1 MRLIKRFFRLI
12 DKKIIVPITKF
23 FVSIGDKIKM
33 TDKPLERALT
43 KKSSIIIL
51 SLVFAIIVF
60 IVIDNKN
67 TTLLE
72 TNAEVLYDIPLTAT
86 YNDEEY
92 VIEGLPKKVDMTLI
106 GTKANLYLAKQLPTQ
121 KVTVDL
127 TGLGEG
133 THKVSLK
140 YKQPIASVEYK
151 LDPSEVTV
159 VVSPKKSET
168 RSVEYDVLNLNDL
181 DQKLAIKSV
190 KLKKSEDTKNN
201 KKNDTKKSDNKT
213 DEDINEVIIKGNE
226 KDLAKVSIVK
236 ALVNIKDIDSAKVGT
251 NKIKSVPLIAYD
263 EKGKKVN
270 VEIVPSKVKAV
281 VEIESPSKTVPLE
294 IVPDGYV
301 IFGKAIKSIT
311 SNVQKV
317 TIYGNSKVLDNID
330 SIKVKINVNNLKSNK
345 DYTVTIKK
353 PSGIREISES
363 VVTAKVEL
371 DDEVT
376 TELSGVKLGVVNL
389 GSNYTAQATSENAT
403 EVAVI
408 LKGVES
414 IIKNITP
421 SDVEAYVDLE
431 GLGAGDHEV
440 EIKVKGTDP
449 KVKYSSKVTKTIIKI
464 AEK

>member
-1 MRLIKRFFRLI
+1 MKLIKRFFRFI
-12 DKKIIVPITKF
+12 DKKIIIPITKF
-23 FVSIGDKIKM
+23 FVSIGEKLKV
-33 TDKPLERALT
+33 TDKPLEKALS

-51 SLVFAIIVF
+51 SLVLAVIVF
-60 IVIDNKN
+60 VIIDRQN

-72 TNAEVLYDIPLTAT
+72 KNAEVLYDIPLSAT

-92 VIEGLPKKVDMTLI
+92 VVEGLPETVDITLI

-121 KVTVDL
+121 DVNVDL
-127 TGLGEG
+127 SDLKPGV
-133 THKVSLK
+133 HKVSLK
-140 YKQPIASVEYK
+140 YKQSITSVEYK

-159 VVSPKKSET
+159 VVSSKKSET
-168 RSVEYDVLNLNDL
+168 RSVESDIVNLNKL
-181 DQKLAIKSV
+181 DSKLAINNT
-190 KLKKSEDTKNN
+190 KLDT
-201 KKNDTKKSDNKT
+201 D
-213 DEDINEVIIKGNE
+213 EVIIKGTE
-226 KDLAKVSIVK
+226 DSLAKVSTIK
-236 ALVNIKDIDSAKVGT
+236 ALINVSNMVDPKAGTNTLKDI
-251 NKIKSVPLIAYD
+251 PLIAYD
-263 EKGKKVN
+263 ENGAKVD
-270 VEIVPSKVKAV
+270 VEMVPSKVTATI
-281 VEIESPSKTVPLE
+281 EIESPSKTVPLE
-294 IVPDGYV
+294 IEPTGNV
-301 IFGKAIKSIT
+301 IFGKAIKNIT
-311 SNVQKV
+311 SSVQKV
-317 TIYGNSKVLDNID
+317 TIYGSSKVLDNTN
-330 SIKVKINVNNLKSNK
+330 SIKVKIDVNNLKSNK

-353 PSGIREISES
+353 PAGIREISEK

-403 EVAVI
+403 EVTVI

-431 GLGAGDHEV
+431 GLGVGDHEV

>member
-1 MRLIKRFFRLI
+1 MKLIKRFFRFI
-12 DKKIIVPITKF
+12 DKRIIVPITKF
-23 FVSIGDKIKM
+23 FVSIGEKLKLS
-33 TDKPLERALT
+33 DKPLEKALS
-43 KKSSIIIL
+43 KKSSMIIL
-51 SLVFAIIVF
+51 SLVLAVIVF
-60 IVIDNKN
+60 VIIDRQN

-72 TNAEVLYDIPLTAT
+72 KNAEVLYDIPLSAT

-92 VIEGLPKKVDMTLI
+92 VVEGLPETVDITLI

-121 KVTVDL
+121 DVNVDL
-127 TGLGEG
+127 SDLKPGV
-133 THKVSLK
+133 HKVSLK
-140 YKQPIASVEYK
+140 YKQSITSVEYK

-159 VVSPKKSET
+159 VVSSKKSET
-168 RSVEYDVLNLNDL
+168 RSVESDIVNLNKL
-181 DQKLAIKSV
+181 DSKLAINNT
-190 KLKKSEDTKNN
+190 KLDT
-201 KKNDTKKSDNKT
+201 D
-213 DEDINEVIIKGNE
+213 EVIIKGTE
-226 KDLAKVSIVK
+226 DSLAKVSTIK
-236 ALVNIKDIDSAKVGT
+236 ALINVSNMVDPKAGTNTLKDI
-251 NKIKSVPLIAYD
+251 PLIAYD
-263 EKGKKVN
+263 ENGAKVD
-270 VEIVPSKVKAV
+270 VEMVPSKVTAT

-294 IVPDGYV
+294 IEPTGNV
-301 IFGKAIKSIT
+301 IFGKAIKNIT
-311 SNVQKV
+311 SSVQKV
-317 TIYGNSKVLDNID
+317 TIYGNSKVLDNTN
-330 SIKVKINVNNLKSNK
+330 SIKVKIDVNNLKSNK

-353 PSGIREISES
+353 PAGIREISEK

-403 EVAVI
+403 EVTVI

-464 AEK
+464 AAK

>member
-92 VIEGLPKKVDMTLI
+92 VIEGLPKKVDITLI

-121 KVTVDL
+121 DVTVDL
-127 TGLGEG
+127 SDLKPGV
-133 THKVSLK
+133 HKVNLK
-140 YKQPIASVEYK
+140 YKQSITSVEYK

-168 RSVEYDVLNLNDL
+168 RSIESDVVNLNKL
-181 DQKLAIKSV
+181 DSKLAINST
-190 KLKKSEDTKNN
+190 KLD
-201 KKNDTKKSDNKT
+201 SD
-213 DEDINEVIIKGNE
+213 DVIIKGTEENI
-226 KDLAKVSIVK
+226 AKVSKIK
-236 ALVNIKDIDSAKVGT
+236 ALINVSKMAAPTSGTNILKDI
-251 NKIKSVPLIAYD
+251 PLIAYD
-263 EKGKKVN
+263 ENGAKVD
-270 VEIVPSKVKAV
+270 VEMVPSKVNATI
-281 VEIESPSKTVPLE
+281 EIESPSKTVPLE
-294 IVPDGYV
+294 IVPDGNV
-301 IFGKAIKSIT
+301 VFGKAIKSIT

-317 TIYGNSKVLDNID
+317 TIYGSSKVLDNTN
-330 SIKVKINVNNLKSNK
+330 SIKVNIDVNNLKSNK

-353 PSGIREISES
+353 PSGIREISEK

-371 DDEVT
+371 DDEAT
-376 TELSGVKLGVVNL
+376 TELSGVKLRYINL
-389 GSNYTAQATSENAT
+389 GSNYTVQATSESST
-403 EVAVI
+403 EVTVI
-408 LKGVES
+408 LRGVES
-414 IIKNITP
+414 IIKNISAT
-421 SDVEAYVDLE
+421 DVEAYVDLDN
-431 GLGAGDHEV
+431 LGVGEQ
-440 EIKVKGTDP
+440 KVKITVTGNDSRVIYSP
-449 KVKYSSKVTKTIIKI
+449 KVTETVIKI
-464 AEK
+464 AEKQ

>member
-1 MRLIKRFFRLI
+1 MKLIKRFFRFI

-23 FVSIGDKIKM
+23 FVSIGEKLKLS
-33 TDKPLERALT
+33 DKPLEKALS
-43 KKSSIIIL
+43 KKSSMIIL
-51 SLVFAIIVF
+51 SLVLAVIVF
-60 IVIDNKN
+60 FIIDRQN

-72 TNAEVLYDIPLTAT
+72 KNAEVLYDIPISAT

-92 VIEGLPKKVDMTLI
+92 VVEGLPETVDITLI

-121 KVTVDL
+121 DVNVDL
-127 TGLGEG
+127 SDLKPGV
-133 THKVSLK
+133 HKVNLK
-140 YKQPIASVEYK
+140 YKQSITSVEYK

-159 VVSPKKSET
+159 VVSSKKSET
-168 RSVEYDVLNLNDL
+168 RSVESDIVNLNKL
-181 DQKLAIKSV
+181 DSKLAINNT
-190 KLKKSEDTKNN
+190 KLDT
-201 KKNDTKKSDNKT
+201 D
-213 DEDINEVIIKGNE
+213 EVIIKGTE
-226 KDLAKVSIVK
+226 DSLEKVSTIK
-236 ALVNIKDIDSAKVGT
+236 ALINVSNMVDPKAGTNTLKDI
-251 NKIKSVPLIAYD
+251 PLIAYD
-263 EKGKKVN
+263 ENGAKVD
-270 VEIVPSKVKAV
+270 VEMVPSKVTATI
-281 VEIESPSKTVPLE
+281 EIESPSKTVPLE
-294 IVPDGYV
+294 IEPTGNV
-301 IFGKAIKSIT
+301 IFGKAIKNIT
-311 SNVQKV
+311 SSVQKV
-317 TIYGNSKVLDNID
+317 TIYGSSKVLDNTN
-330 SIKVKINVNNLKSNK
+330 SIKVKIDVNNLKSNK

-353 PSGIREISES
+353 PAGIREISEK

-403 EVAVI
+403 EVTVI

>member
-1 MRLIKRFFRLI
+1 MKLIKRFFRFI

-23 FVSIGDKIKM
+23 FVSIGEKLKLS
-33 TDKPLERALT
+33 DKPLEKALS
-43 KKSSIIIL
+43 KKSSMIIL
-51 SLVFAIIVF
+51 SLVLAVIVF
-60 IVIDNKN
+60 VIIDRQN

-72 TNAEVLYDIPLTAT
+72 KNAEVLYDIPLSAT

-92 VIEGLPKKVDMTLI
+92 VVEGLPETVDITLI

-121 KVTVDL
+121 DVNVDL
-127 TGLGEG
+127 SDLKPGV
-133 THKVSLK
+133 HKVSLK
-140 YKQPIASVEYK
+140 YKQSITSVEYK

-159 VVSPKKSET
+159 VVSSKKSET
-168 RSVEYDVLNLNDL
+168 RSVESDIVNLNKL
-181 DQKLAIKSV
+181 DSKLAINNT
-190 KLKKSEDTKNN
+190 KLDT
-201 KKNDTKKSDNKT
+201 D
-213 DEDINEVIIKGNE
+213 EVIIKGTE
-226 KDLAKVSIVK
+226 DSLAKVSTIK
-236 ALVNIKDIDSAKVGT
+236 ALINVSDMVDPKAGTNTLKDI
-251 NKIKSVPLIAYD
+251 PLIAYD
-263 EKGKKVN
+263 ENGAKVD
-270 VEIVPSKVKAV
+270 VEMVPSKVTAT

-294 IVPDGYV
+294 IEPTGNV
-301 IFGKAIKSIT
+301 IFGKAIKNIT
-311 SNVQKV
+311 SSVQKV
-317 TIYGNSKVLDNID
+317 TIYGNSKVLDNTN
-330 SIKVKINVNNLKSNK
+330 SIKVKIDVNNLKSNK

-353 PSGIREISES
+353 PAGIREISEK

-403 EVAVI
+403 EVTVI

-449 KVKYSSKVTKTIIKI
+449 KVKYSSKITKTIIKI

>member
-1 MRLIKRFFRLI
+1 MKLIKRFFRFI

-23 FVSIGDKIKM
+23 FVSIGEKLKLS
-33 TDKPLERALT
+33 DKPLEKALS
-43 KKSSIIIL
+43 KKSSMIIL
-51 SLVFAIIVF
+51 SLVLAVIVF
-60 IVIDNKN
+60 VIIDRQN

-72 TNAEVLYDIPLTAT
+72 KNAEVLYDIPLSAT

-92 VIEGLPKKVDMTLI
+92 VVEGLPETVDITLI

-121 KVTVDL
+121 DVNVDL
-127 TGLGEG
+127 SDLKPGV
-133 THKVSLK
+133 HKVNLK
-140 YKQPIASVEYK
+140 YKQSITSVEYK

-159 VVSPKKSET
+159 VVSSKKSET
-168 RSVEYDVLNLNDL
+168 RSVESDIVNLNKL
-181 DQKLAIKSV
+181 DSKLAINNT
-190 KLKKSEDTKNN
+190 KLDT
-201 KKNDTKKSDNKT
+201 D
-213 DEDINEVIIKGNE
+213 EVIIKGTE
-226 KDLAKVSIVK
+226 DSLAKVSTIK
-236 ALVNIKDIDSAKVGT
+236 ALINVSDMVDPKAGTNTLKDI
-251 NKIKSVPLIAYD
+251 PLIAYD
-263 EKGKKVN
+263 ENGSKVD
-270 VEIVPSKVKAV
+270 VEMVPSKVTAT

-294 IVPDGYV
+294 IEPTGNV
-301 IFGKAIKSIT
+301 IFGKAIKNIT
-311 SNVQKV
+311 SSVQKV
-317 TIYGNSKVLDNID
+317 TIYGNSKVLDNTN
-330 SIKVKINVNNLKSNK
+330 SIKVKIDVNDLKSNK

-353 PSGIREISES
+353 PAGIREISEK

-403 EVAVI
+403 EVTVI

>member
-1 MRLIKRFFRLI
+1 MKLIKRFLRFI

-23 FVSIGDKIKM
+23 FVSIGEKLKLS
-33 TDKPLERALT
+33 DKPLEKALS
-43 KKSSIIIL
+43 KKSSMIIL
-51 SLVFAIIVF
+51 SLVLAVIVF
-60 IVIDNKN
+60 VIIDRQN

-72 TNAEVLYDIPLTAT
+72 KNAEVLYDIPLSAT

-92 VIEGLPKKVDMTLI
+92 VVEGLPETVDITLI

-121 KVTVDL
+121 DVTVDL
-127 TGLGEG
+127 SDLKPGV
-133 THKVSLK
+133 HKVNLK
-140 YKQPIASVEYK
+140 YKQSITSVEYK

-159 VVSPKKSET
+159 VVSSKKSET
-168 RSVEYDVLNLNDL
+168 RSVESDIVNLNKL
-181 DQKLAIKSV
+181 DSKLAINNT
-190 KLKKSEDTKNN
+190 KLDT
-201 KKNDTKKSDNKT
+201 DD
-213 DEDINEVIIKGNE
+213 VIIKGTE
-226 KDLAKVSIVK
+226 ESLAKVSTIK
-236 ALVNIKDIDSAKVGT
+236 ALINVSNMVDPKAGTNTLKDI
-251 NKIKSVPLIAYD
+251 PLIAYD
-263 EKGKKVN
+263 EKGAKVD
-270 VEIVPSKVKAV
+270 VEMVPSKVTATI
-281 VEIESPSKTVPLE
+281 EIESPSKTVPLE
-294 IVPDGYV
+294 IEPTGNV
-301 IFGKAIKSIT
+301 IFGKAIKNIT
-311 SNVQKV
+311 SSVQKV
-317 TIYGNSKVLDNID
+317 TIYGSSKVLDNTN
-330 SIKVKINVNNLKSNK
+330 SIKVKIDVNNLKSNK

-353 PSGIREISES
+353 PAGIREISEK

-403 EVAVI
+403 EVTVI

-449 KVKYSSKVTKTIIKI
+449 KVKYSSKVTKTIIRI

>member
-1 MRLIKRFFRLI
+1 MKLIKRFLRFI

-23 FVSIGDKIKM
+23 FVSIGEKLRLS
-33 TDKPLERALT
+33 DKPLEKALS
-43 KKSSIIIL
+43 KKSSMIIL
-51 SLVFAIIVF
+51 SLVLAVIVF
-60 IVIDNKN
+60 VIIDRQN

-72 TNAEVLYDIPLTAT
+72 KNAEVLYDIPLSAT

-92 VIEGLPKKVDMTLI
+92 VVEGLPETVDITLI

-121 KVTVDL
+121 DVNVDL
-127 TGLGEG
+127 SDLKPGV
-133 THKVSLK
+133 HKVNLK
-140 YKQPIASVEYK
+140 YKQSITSVEYK

-159 VVSPKKSET
+159 VVSSKKSET
-168 RSVEYDVLNLNDL
+168 RSVESDIVNLNKL
-181 DQKLAIKSV
+181 DSKLAINNT
-190 KLKKSEDTKNN
+190 KLDT
-201 KKNDTKKSDNKT
+201 D
-213 DEDINEVIIKGNE
+213 EVIIKGTE
-226 KDLAKVSIVK
+226 DSLSKVSTIK
-236 ALVNIKDIDSAKVGT
+236 ALINVSNMVDPKSGTNTLKDI
-251 NKIKSVPLIAYD
+251 PLIAYD
-263 EKGKKVN
+263 ENGAKVD
-270 VEIVPSKVKAV
+270 VEMVPSKVTATI
-281 VEIESPSKTVPLE
+281 EIESPSKTVPLE
-294 IVPDGYV
+294 IEPTGNV
-301 IFGKAIKSIT
+301 IFGKAIKNIT
-311 SNVQKV
+311 SSVQKV
-317 TIYGNSKVLDNID
+317 TIYGSSKVLDNTN
-330 SIKVKINVNNLKSNK
+330 SIKVKIDVNNLKSNK

-353 PSGIREISES
+353 PAGIREISEK

-403 EVAVI
+403 EVTVI

-414 IIKNITP
+414 IIKNITS

>member
-1 MRLIKRFFRLI
+1 MKLIKRFFRFI

-23 FVSIGDKIKM
+23 FVSIGEKLKLS
-33 TDKPLERALT
+33 DKPLEKALS
-43 KKSSIIIL
+43 KKSSMIIL
-51 SLVFAIIVF
+51 SLVLAVIVF
-60 IVIDNKN
+60 VIIDRQN

-72 TNAEVLYDIPLTAT
+72 KNAEVLYDIPLSAT

-92 VIEGLPKKVDMTLI
+92 VVEGLPETVDITLI

-121 KVTVDL
+121 DVNVDL
-127 TGLGEG
+127 SDLKPGV
-133 THKVSLK
+133 HKVNLK
-140 YKQPIASVEYK
+140 YKQSITSVEYK

-159 VVSPKKSET
+159 VVSSKKSET
-168 RSVEYDVLNLNDL
+168 RSVESDIVNLNKL
-181 DQKLAIKSV
+181 DSKLAINNT
-190 KLKKSEDTKNN
+190 KLDT
-201 KKNDTKKSDNKT
+201 D
-213 DEDINEVIIKGNE
+213 EVIIKGTE
-226 KDLAKVSIVK
+226 DSLAKVSTIK
-236 ALVNIKDIDSAKVGT
+236 ALINVSDMVDPKAGTNTLKDI
-251 NKIKSVPLIAYD
+251 PLIAYD
-263 EKGKKVN
+263 ENGAKVD
-270 VEIVPSKVKAV
+270 VEMVPSKVTAT
-281 VEIESPSKTVPLE
+281 VEIESPSKKVPLE
-294 IVPDGYV
+294 IEPTGNV
-301 IFGKAIKSIT
+301 IFGKAIKNIT
-311 SNVQKV
+311 SSVQKV
-317 TIYGNSKVLDNID
+317 TIYGNSKVLDNTN
-330 SIKVKINVNNLKSNK
+330 SIKVKIDVNNLKSNK

-353 PSGIREISES
+353 PAGIREISEK

-403 EVAVI
+403 EVTVI

>member
-1 MRLIKRFFRLI
+1 MKLIKRFFRFI

-23 FVSIGDKIKM
+23 FVSIGEKLKLS
-33 TDKPLERALT
+33 DKPLEKALS
-43 KKSSIIIL
+43 KKSSMIIL
-51 SLVFAIIVF
+51 SLVLAVIVF
-60 IVIDNKN
+60 VIIDRQN

-72 TNAEVLYDIPLTAT
+72 KNAEVLYDIPLSAT

-92 VIEGLPKKVDMTLI
+92 VVEGLPETVDITLI

-121 KVTVDL
+121 DVNVDL
-127 TGLGEG
+127 SDLKPGV
-133 THKVSLK
+133 HKVSLK
-140 YKQPIASVEYK
+140 YKQSITSVEYK

-159 VVSPKKSET
+159 VVSSKKSET
-168 RSVEYDVLNLNDL
+168 RSVESDIVNLNKL
-181 DQKLAIKSV
+181 DSKLAINNT
-190 KLKKSEDTKNN
+190 KLDT
-201 KKNDTKKSDNKT
+201 D
-213 DEDINEVIIKGNE
+213 EVIIKGTE
-226 KDLAKVSIVK
+226 DGLAKVSTIK
-236 ALVNIKDIDSAKVGT
+236 ALINVSDMVDPKAGINTLKDI
-251 NKIKSVPLIAYD
+251 PLIAYD
-263 EKGKKVN
+263 ENGAKVD
-270 VEIVPSKVKAV
+270 VEMVPSKVTAT

-294 IVPDGYV
+294 IEPTGNV
-301 IFGKAIKSIT
+301 IFGKAIKNIT
-311 SNVQKV
+311 SSVQKV
-317 TIYGNSKVLDNID
+317 TIYGNSKVLDNTN
-330 SIKVKINVNNLKSNK
+330 SIKVKIDVNNLKSNK

-353 PSGIREISES
+353 PAGIREISEK

-403 EVAVI
+403 EVTVI

>member
-1 MRLIKRFFRLI
+1 MKLIKRFFRFI

-23 FVSIGDKIKM
+23 FVSIGEKLS
-33 TDKPLERALT
+33 DKPLEKALS
-43 KKSSIIIL
+43 KKSSMIIL
-51 SLVFAIIVF
+51 SLVLAVIVF
-60 IVIDNKN
+60 VIIDRQN

-72 TNAEVLYDIPLTAT
+72 KNAEVLYDIPLSAT

-92 VIEGLPKKVDMTLI
+92 VVEGLPEAVDITLI

-121 KVTVDL
+121 DVNVDL
-127 TGLGEG
+127 SDLKPGV
-133 THKVSLK
+133 HKVSLK
-140 YKQPIASVEYK
+140 YKQSITSVEYK

-159 VVSPKKSET
+159 VVSSKKSET
-168 RSVEYDVLNLNDL
+168 RSVESDIVNLNKL
-181 DQKLAIKSV
+181 DSKLAINNT
-190 KLKKSEDTKNN
+190 KLDT
-201 KKNDTKKSDNKT
+201 D
-213 DEDINEVIIKGNE
+213 EVIIKGTE
-226 KDLAKVSIVK
+226 DSLAKVSTIK
-236 ALVNIKDIDSAKVGT
+236 ALINVSNMVDPKAGTNTLKDI
-251 NKIKSVPLIAYD
+251 PLIAYD
-263 EKGKKVN
+263 ENGAKVD
-270 VEIVPSKVKAV
+270 VEMVPSKVTATI
-281 VEIESPSKTVPLE
+281 EIESPSKTVPLE
-294 IVPDGYV
+294 IEPTGNV
-301 IFGKAIKSIT
+301 IFGKAIKNIT
-311 SNVQKV
+311 SSVQKV
-317 TIYGNSKVLDNID
+317 TIYGSSKVLDNTN
-330 SIKVKINVNNLKSNK
+330 SIKVKIDVNNLKSNK

-353 PSGIREISES
+353 PAGIREISEK

-403 EVAVI
+403 EVTVI

>member
-1 MRLIKRFFRLI
+1 MKLIKRFFRFI

-23 FVSIGDKIKM
+23 FVSIGEKLRLS
-33 TDKPLERALT
+33 DKPLEKALS
-43 KKSSIIIL
+43 KKSSMIIL
-51 SLVFAIIVF
+51 SLVLAVIVF
-60 IVIDNKN
+60 VIIDRQN

-72 TNAEVLYDIPLTAT
+72 KNAEVLYDIPLSAT

-92 VIEGLPKKVDMTLI
+92 VVEGLPETVDITLI

-121 KVTVDL
+121 DVNVDL
-127 TGLGEG
+127 SDLKPGV
-133 THKVSLK
+133 HKVSLK
-140 YKQPIASVEYK
+140 YKQSITSVEYK

-159 VVSPKKSET
+159 VVSSKKSET
-168 RSVEYDVLNLNDL
+168 RSVESDIVNLNKL
-181 DQKLAIKSV
+181 DSKLAINNT
-190 KLKKSEDTKNN
+190 KLDT
-201 KKNDTKKSDNKT
+201 D
-213 DEDINEVIIKGNE
+213 EVIIKGTE
-226 KDLAKVSIVK
+226 DGLAKVSTIK
-236 ALVNIKDIDSAKVGT
+236 ALINVSDMVDPKAGTNTLKDI
-251 NKIKSVPLIAYD
+251 PLIAYD
-263 EKGKKVN
+263 ENGAKVD
-270 VEIVPSKVKAV
+270 VEMVPSKVTAT

-294 IVPDGYV
+294 IEPTGNV
-301 IFGKAIKSIT
+301 IFGKAIKNIT
-311 SNVQKV
+311 SSVQKV
-317 TIYGNSKVLDNID
+317 TIYGNSKVLDNTN
-330 SIKVKINVNNLKSNK
+330 SIKVKIDVNNLKSNK

-353 PSGIREISES
+353 PAGIREISEK

-403 EVAVI
+403 EVTVI

>member
-1 MRLIKRFFRLI
+1 MKLIKRFFRFI

-23 FVSIGDKIKM
+23 FVSIGEKLKLS
-33 TDKPLERALT
+33 DKPLEKALS
-43 KKSSIIIL
+43 KKSSMIIL
-51 SLVFAIIVF
+51 SLVLAVIVF
-60 IVIDNKN
+60 VIIDRQN

-72 TNAEVLYDIPLTAT
+72 KNAEVLYDIPLSAT

-92 VIEGLPKKVDMTLI
+92 VVEGLPETVDITLI

-121 KVTVDL
+121 DVTVDL
-127 TGLGEG
+127 SDLKPGV
-133 THKVSLK
+133 HKVNLK
-140 YKQPIASVEYK
+140 YKQSITSVEYK

-159 VVSPKKSET
+159 VVSSKKSET
-168 RSVEYDVLNLNDL
+168 RSVESDIVNLNKL
-181 DQKLAIKSV
+181 DSKLAINNT
-190 KLKKSEDTKNN
+190 KLDT
-201 KKNDTKKSDNKT
+201 D
-213 DEDINEVIIKGNE
+213 EVIIKGTE
-226 KDLAKVSIVK
+226 DSLAKVSTIK
-236 ALVNIKDIDSAKVGT
+236 ALINVSDMVDPKAGTNTLKDI
-251 NKIKSVPLIAYD
+251 PLIAYD
-263 EKGKKVN
+263 EKGAKVD
-270 VEIVPSKVKAV
+270 VEMVPSKVTATI
-281 VEIESPSKTVPLE
+281 EIESPSKTVPLE
-294 IVPDGYV
+294 IEPTGNV
-301 IFGKAIKSIT
+301 IFGKAIKNIT
-311 SNVQKV
+311 SSVQKV
-317 TIYGNSKVLDNID
+317 TIYGNSKVLDNTN
-330 SIKVKINVNNLKSNK
+330 SIKVKIDVNNLKSNK

-353 PSGIREISES
+353 PAGIREISEK

-403 EVAVI
+403 EVTVI

>member
-1 MRLIKRFFRLI
+1 MKLIKRFLRFI

-23 FVSIGDKIKM
+23 FVSIGEKLKLS
-33 TDKPLERALT
+33 DKPLEKALS
-43 KKSSIIIL
+43 KKSSMIIL
-51 SLVFAIIVF
+51 SLVQ
-60 IVIDNKN
+60 N

-72 TNAEVLYDIPLTAT
+72 KNAEVLYDIPLSAT

-92 VIEGLPKKVDMTLI
+92 VVEGLPETVDITLI

-121 KVTVDL
+121 DVTVDL
-127 TGLGEG
+127 SDLKPGV
-133 THKVSLK
+133 HKVNLK
-140 YKQPIASVEYK
+140 YKQSITSVEYK

-159 VVSPKKSET
+159 VVSSKKSET
-168 RSVEYDVLNLNDL
+168 RSVESDIVNLNKL
-181 DQKLAIKSV
+181 DSKLAINNT
-190 KLKKSEDTKNN
+190 KLDT
-201 KKNDTKKSDNKT
+201 DD
-213 DEDINEVIIKGNE
+213 VIIKGTE
-226 KDLAKVSIVK
+226 ESLAKVSTIK
-236 ALVNIKDIDSAKVGT
+236 ALINVSNMVDPKAGTNTLKDI
-251 NKIKSVPLIAYD
+251 PLIAYD
-263 EKGKKVN
+263 EKGAK
-270 VEIVPSKVKAV
+270 
-281 VEIESPSKTVPLE
+281 VEIEPT
-294 IVPDGYV
+294 GNV
-301 IFGKAIKSIT
+301 IFGKAIKNIT
-311 SNVQKV
+311 SSVQKV
-317 TIYGNSKVLDNID
+317 TIYGSSKVLDNTN
-330 SIKVKINVNNLKSNK
+330 SIKVKIDVNNLKSNK

-353 PSGIREISES
+353 PAGIREISEK

-403 EVAVI
+403 EVTVI

>member
-1 MRLIKRFFRLI
+1 MKLIKRFFRFI

-23 FVSIGDKIKM
+23 FVSIGEKLKLS
-33 TDKPLERALT
+33 DKPLEKALS
-43 KKSSIIIL
+43 KKSSMIIL
-51 SLVFAIIVF
+51 SLVLAVIVF
-60 IVIDNKN
+60 VIIDRQN

-72 TNAEVLYDIPLTAT
+72 KNAEVLYDIPLSAT

-92 VIEGLPKKVDMTLI
+92 VVEGLPETVDITLI

-121 KVTVDL
+121 DVNVDL
-127 TGLGEG
+127 SDLKPGV
-133 THKVSLK
+133 HKVSLK
-140 YKQPIASVEYK
+140 YKQSITSVEYK

-159 VVSPKKSET
+159 VVSSKKSET
-168 RSVEYDVLNLNDL
+168 RSVESDIVNLNKL
-181 DQKLAIKSV
+181 DSKLAINNT
-190 KLKKSEDTKNN
+190 KLDT
-201 KKNDTKKSDNKT
+201 D
-213 DEDINEVIIKGNE
+213 EVIIKGTE
-226 KDLAKVSIVK
+226 DSLAKVSTIK
-236 ALVNIKDIDSAKVGT
+236 ALINVSNMVDPKAGTNTLKDI
-251 NKIKSVPLIAYD
+251 PLIAYD
-263 EKGKKVN
+263 ENGAKLD
-270 VEIVPSKVKAV
+270 VEMVPSKVTATI
-281 VEIESPSKTVPLE
+281 EIESPSKTVPLE
-294 IVPDGYV
+294 IEPTGNV
-301 IFGKAIKSIT
+301 IFGKAIKNIT
-311 SNVQKV
+311 SSVQKV
-317 TIYGNSKVLDNID
+317 TIYGSSKVLDNTN
-330 SIKVKINVNNLKSNK
+330 SIKVKIDVNNLKSNK

-353 PSGIREISES
+353 PAGIREISEK
-363 VVTAKVEL
+363 VVTTKVEL

-403 EVAVI
+403 EVTVI

>member
-1 MRLIKRFFRLI
+1 MKLIKRFLRFI

-23 FVSIGDKIKM
+23 FVSIGEKLKLS
-33 TDKPLERALT
+33 DKPLEKALS
-43 KKSSIIIL
+43 KKSSMIIL
-51 SLVFAIIVF
+51 SLVLAVIVF
-60 IVIDNKN
+60 VIIDRQN

-72 TNAEVLYDIPLTAT
+72 KNAEVLYDIPLSAT

-92 VIEGLPKKVDMTLI
+92 VVEGLPETVDITLI

-121 KVTVDL
+121 DVNVDL
-127 TGLGEG
+127 SDLKPGV
-133 THKVSLK
+133 HKVNLK
-140 YKQPIASVEYK
+140 YKQSITSVEYK

-159 VVSPKKSET
+159 VVSSKKSET
-168 RSVEYDVLNLNDL
+168 RSVESDIVNLNKL
-181 DQKLAIKSV
+181 DSKLAINNT
-190 KLKKSEDTKNN
+190 KLDT
-201 KKNDTKKSDNKT
+201 D
-213 DEDINEVIIKGNE
+213 EVIIKGTE
-226 KDLAKVSIVK
+226 DSLAKVSTIK
-236 ALVNIKDIDSAKVGT
+236 ALINVSNMVDPKAGTNTLKDI
-251 NKIKSVPLIAYD
+251 PLIAYD
-263 EKGKKVN
+263 EKGAKVD
-270 VEIVPSKVKAV
+270 VEMVPSKVTATI
-281 VEIESPSKTVPLE
+281 EIESPSKTVPLE
-294 IVPDGYV
+294 IEPTGNV
-301 IFGKAIKSIT
+301 IFGKAIKNIT
-311 SNVQKV
+311 SSVQKV
-317 TIYGNSKVLDNID
+317 TIYGSSKVLDNTN
-330 SIKVKINVNNLKSNK
+330 SIKVKIDVNNLKSNK

-353 PSGIREISES
+353 PAGIREISEK

-403 EVAVI
+403 EVTVI

>member
-1 MRLIKRFFRLI
+1 MKLIKRFFRFI

-23 FVSIGDKIKM
+23 FVSIGEKLRLS
-33 TDKPLERALT
+33 DKPLEKALS
-43 KKSSIIIL
+43 KKSSMIIL
-51 SLVFAIIVF
+51 SLVLAVIVF
-60 IVIDNKN
+60 VIIDRQN

-72 TNAEVLYDIPLTAT
+72 KNAEVLYDIPLSAT

-92 VIEGLPKKVDMTLI
+92 VVEGLPETVDITLI

-121 KVTVDL
+121 DVNVDL
-127 TGLGEG
+127 SDLKPGV
-133 THKVSLK
+133 HKVNLK
-140 YKQPIASVEYK
+140 YKQSITSVEYK

-159 VVSPKKSET
+159 VVSSKKSET
-168 RSVEYDVLNLNDL
+168 RSVESDIVNLNKL
-181 DQKLAIKSV
+181 DSKLAINNT
-190 KLKKSEDTKNN
+190 KLDT
-201 KKNDTKKSDNKT
+201 D
-213 DEDINEVIIKGNE
+213 EVIIKGTE
-226 KDLAKVSIVK
+226 DSLAKVSTIK
-236 ALVNIKDIDSAKVGT
+236 ALINVSNMVDPKAGTNTLKDI
-251 NKIKSVPLIAYD
+251 PLIAYD
-263 EKGKKVN
+263 ENGAKVD
-270 VEIVPSKVKAV
+270 VEMVPSKVTATI
-281 VEIESPSKTVPLE
+281 EIESPSKTVPLE
-294 IVPDGYV
+294 IEPTGNV
-301 IFGKAIKSIT
+301 IFGKAIKNIT
-311 SNVQKV
+311 SSVQKV
-317 TIYGNSKVLDNID
+317 TIYGSSKVLDNTN
-330 SIKVKINVNNLKSNK
+330 SIKVKIDVNNLKSNK

-353 PSGIREISES
+353 PAGIREISEK

-403 EVAVI
+403 EVTVI

-440 EIKVKGTDP
+440 EIKVKGTDQ

>member
-1 MRLIKRFFRLI
+1 MKLIKRFFRFI

-23 FVSIGDKIKM
+23 FVSIGEKLRLS
-33 TDKPLERALT
+33 DKPLEKALS
-43 KKSSIIIL
+43 KKSSMIIL
-51 SLVFAIIVF
+51 SLVLAVIVF
-60 IVIDNKN
+60 VIIDRQN

-72 TNAEVLYDIPLTAT
+72 KNAEVLYDIPLSAT

-92 VIEGLPKKVDMTLI
+92 VVEGLPETVDITLI

-121 KVTVDL
+121 DVNVDL
-127 TGLGEG
+127 SDLKPGV
-133 THKVSLK
+133 HKVSLK
-140 YKQPIASVEYK
+140 YKQSITSVEYK

-159 VVSPKKSET
+159 VVSSKKSET
-168 RSVEYDVLNLNDL
+168 RSVESDIVNLNKL
-181 DQKLAIKSV
+181 DSKLAINNT
-190 KLKKSEDTKNN
+190 KLDT
-201 KKNDTKKSDNKT
+201 D
-213 DEDINEVIIKGNE
+213 EVIIKGTE
-226 KDLAKVSIVK
+226 DSLAKVSTIK
-236 ALVNIKDIDSAKVGT
+236 ALINVSNMVDPKAGTNTLKDI
-251 NKIKSVPLIAYD
+251 PLIAYD
-263 EKGKKVN
+263 ENGAKVD
-270 VEIVPSKVKAV
+270 VEMVPSKVTATI
-281 VEIESPSKTVPLE
+281 EIESPSKTVPLE
-294 IVPDGYV
+294 IEPTGNV
-301 IFGKAIKSIT
+301 IFGKAIKNIT
-311 SNVQKV
+311 SSVQKV
-317 TIYGNSKVLDNID
+317 TIYGSSKVLDNTN
-330 SIKVKINVNNLKSNK
+330 SIKVKIDVNNLKSNK

-353 PSGIREISES
+353 PAGIREISEK
-363 VVTAKVEL
+363 VVTAKIEL

-403 EVAVI
+403 EVTVI

-449 KVKYSSKVTKTIIKI
+449 KVKYSSKVTRTIIKI

>member
-1 MRLIKRFFRLI
+1 MKLINRFFRFI

-23 FVSIGDKIKM
+23 FVSIGEKLRLS
-33 TDKPLERALT
+33 DKPLEKALS
-43 KKSSIIIL
+43 KKSSMIIL
-51 SLVFAIIVF
+51 SLVLAVIVF
-60 IVIDNKN
+60 VIIDRQN

-72 TNAEVLYDIPLTAT
+72 KNAEVLYDIPLSAT

-92 VIEGLPKKVDMTLI
+92 VVEGLPETVDITLI

-121 KVTVDL
+121 DVNVDL
-127 TGLGEG
+127 SDLKPGV
-133 THKVSLK
+133 HKVNLK
-140 YKQPIASVEYK
+140 YKQSITSVEYK

-159 VVSPKKSET
+159 VVSSKKSET
-168 RSVEYDVLNLNDL
+168 RSVESDIVNLNKL
-181 DQKLAIKSV
+181 DSKLAINNT
-190 KLKKSEDTKNN
+190 KLDT
-201 KKNDTKKSDNKT
+201 D
-213 DEDINEVIIKGNE
+213 EVIIKGTE
-226 KDLAKVSIVK
+226 DSLAKVSTIK
-236 ALVNIKDIDSAKVGT
+236 ALINVSDMVDPKAGTNTLKDI
-251 NKIKSVPLIAYD
+251 PLIAYD
-263 EKGKKVN
+263 ENGSKVD
-270 VEIVPSKVKAV
+270 VEMVPSKVTAT

-294 IVPDGYV
+294 IEPTGNV
-301 IFGKAIKSIT
+301 IFGKAIKNIT
-311 SNVQKV
+311 SSVQKV
-317 TIYGNSKVLDNID
+317 TIYGNSKVLDNTN
-330 SIKVKINVNNLKSNK
+330 SIKVKIDVNNLKSNK
-345 DYTVTIKK
+345 DYTITIKK
-353 PSGIREISES
+353 PAGIREISEK

-403 EVAVI
+403 EVTVI

-431 GLGAGDHEV
+431 GLVAGDHEV

>member
-1 MRLIKRFFRLI
+1 MKLIKRFFRFM

-23 FVSIGDKIKM
+23 FVSIGEKLKLS
-33 TDKPLERALT
+33 DKPLEKALS
-43 KKSSIIIL
+43 KKSSMIIL
-51 SLVFAIIVF
+51 SLVLAVIVF
-60 IVIDNKN
+60 VIIDRQN

-72 TNAEVLYDIPLTAT
+72 KNAEVLYDIPLSAT

-92 VIEGLPKKVDMTLI
+92 VVEGLPETVDITLI

-121 KVTVDL
+121 DVNVDL
-127 TGLGEG
+127 SDLKPGV
-133 THKVSLK
+133 HKVNLK
-140 YKQPIASVEYK
+140 YKQSITSVEYK

-159 VVSPKKSET
+159 VVSSKKSET
-168 RSVEYDVLNLNDL
+168 RSVESDIVNLNKL
-181 DQKLAIKSV
+181 DSKLAINNT
-190 KLKKSEDTKNN
+190 KLDT
-201 KKNDTKKSDNKT
+201 D
-213 DEDINEVIIKGNE
+213 EVIIKGTE
-226 KDLAKVSIVK
+226 DSLAKVSTIK
-236 ALVNIKDIDSAKVGT
+236 ALINVSDMVDPKAGTNTLKDI
-251 NKIKSVPLIAYD
+251 PLIAYD
-263 EKGKKVN
+263 ENGAKVD
-270 VEIVPSKVKAV
+270 VEMVPSKVTAT

-294 IVPDGYV
+294 IEPTGNV
-301 IFGKAIKSIT
+301 IFGKAIKNIT
-311 SNVQKV
+311 SSVQKV
-317 TIYGNSKVLDNID
+317 TIYGNSKVLDNTN
-330 SIKVKINVNNLKSNK
+330 SIKVKIDVNNLKSNK

-353 PSGIREISES
+353 PAGIREISEK

-403 EVAVI
+403 EVTVI

>member
-1 MRLIKRFFRLI
+1 MKLIKRFFRFI

-23 FVSIGDKIKM
+23 FVSIGEKLKLS
-33 TDKPLERALT
+33 DKPLEKALS
-43 KKSSIIIL
+43 KKSSMIIL
-51 SLVFAIIVF
+51 SLVLAVIVF
-60 IVIDNKN
+60 VIIDRQN

-72 TNAEVLYDIPLTAT
+72 KNAEVLYDIPLSAT

-92 VIEGLPKKVDMTLI
+92 VVEGLPETVDITLI

-121 KVTVDL
+121 DVNVDL
-127 TGLGEG
+127 SDLKPGV
-133 THKVSLK
+133 HKVNLK
-140 YKQPIASVEYK
+140 YKQSITSVEYK

-159 VVSPKKSET
+159 VVSSKKSET
-168 RSVEYDVLNLNDL
+168 RSVESDIVNLNKL
-181 DQKLAIKSV
+181 DSKLAINNT
-190 KLKKSEDTKNN
+190 KLDT
-201 KKNDTKKSDNKT
+201 D
-213 DEDINEVIIKGNE
+213 EVIIKGTE
-226 KDLAKVSIVK
+226 DSLAKVSTIK
-236 ALVNIKDIDSAKVGT
+236 ALINVSDMVDPKAGTNTLKDI
-251 NKIKSVPLIAYD
+251 PLIAYD
-263 EKGKKVN
+263 ENGSKVD
-270 VEIVPSKVKAV
+270 VEMVPSKVTAT

-294 IVPDGYV
+294 IEPTGNV
-301 IFGKAIKSIT
+301 IFGKAIKNIT
-311 SNVQKV
+311 SSVQKV
-317 TIYGNSKVLDNID
+317 TIYGNSKVLDNTN
-330 SIKVKINVNNLKSNK
+330 SIKVKIDVNNLKSNK
-345 DYTVTIKK
+345 DHTVTIKK
-353 PSGIREISES
+353 PAGIREISEK

-403 EVAVI
+403 EVTVI

>member
-1 MRLIKRFFRLI
+1 MKLIKRFLRFI

-23 FVSIGDKIKM
+23 FVSIGEKLKLS
-33 TDKPLERALT
+33 DKPLEKALS
-43 KKSSIIIL
+43 KKSSMIIL
-51 SLVFAIIVF
+51 SLVLAVIVF
-60 IVIDNKN
+60 VIIDRQN

-72 TNAEVLYDIPLTAT
+72 KNAEVLYDIPLSAT

-92 VIEGLPKKVDMTLI
+92 VVEGLPETVDITLI

-121 KVTVDL
+121 DVTVDL
-127 TGLGEG
+127 SDLKPGV
-133 THKVSLK
+133 HKVNLK
-140 YKQPIASVEYK
+140 YKQSITSVEYK

-159 VVSPKKSET
+159 VVSSKKSET
-168 RSVEYDVLNLNDL
+168 RSVESDIVNLNKL
-181 DQKLAIKSV
+181 DSKLAINNT
-190 KLKKSEDTKNN
+190 KLDT
-201 KKNDTKKSDNKT
+201 D
-213 DEDINEVIIKGNE
+213 EVIIKGTE
-226 KDLAKVSIVK
+226 DSLAKVSTIK
-236 ALVNIKDIDSAKVGT
+236 ALINVSNMVDPKAGTNTLKDI
-251 NKIKSVPLIAYD
+251 PLIAYD
-263 EKGKKVN
+263 ENGAKVD
-270 VEIVPSKVKAV
+270 VEMVPSKVTATI
-281 VEIESPSKTVPLE
+281 EIESPSKTVPLE
-294 IVPDGYV
+294 IEPTGNV
-301 IFGKAIKSIT
+301 IFGKAIKNIT
-311 SNVQKV
+311 SSVQKV
-317 TIYGNSKVLDNID
+317 TIYGSSKVLDNTN
-330 SIKVKINVNNLKSNK
+330 SIKVKIDVNNLKSNK

-353 PSGIREISES
+353 PAGIREISEK

-403 EVAVI
+403 EVTVI

>member
-1 MRLIKRFFRLI
+1 MKLIKRFFRFI

-23 FVSIGDKIKM
+23 FVSIGEKLKLS
-33 TDKPLERALT
+33 DKPLEKALS
-43 KKSSIIIL
+43 KKSSMIIL
-51 SLVFAIIVF
+51 SLVLAVIVF
-60 IVIDNKN
+60 VIIDRQN

-72 TNAEVLYDIPLTAT
+72 KNAEVLYDIPLSAT

-92 VIEGLPKKVDMTLI
+92 VVEGLPETVDITLI

-121 KVTVDL
+121 DVNVDL
-127 TGLGEG
+127 SDLKPGV
-133 THKVSLK
+133 HKVSLK
-140 YKQPIASVEYK
+140 YKQSITSVEYK

-159 VVSPKKSET
+159 VVNSKKSET
-168 RSVEYDVLNLNDL
+168 RSVESDIVNLNKL
-181 DQKLAIKSV
+181 DSKLAINNT
-190 KLKKSEDTKNN
+190 KLDT
-201 KKNDTKKSDNKT
+201 D
-213 DEDINEVIIKGNE
+213 EVIIKGTE
-226 KDLAKVSIVK
+226 DGLAKVSTIK
-236 ALVNIKDIDSAKVGT
+236 ALINVSDMVDPKAGTNTLKDI
-251 NKIKSVPLIAYD
+251 PLIAYD
-263 EKGKKVN
+263 ENGAKVD
-270 VEIVPSKVKAV
+270 VEMVPSKVTAT

-294 IVPDGYV
+294 IEPTGNV
-301 IFGKAIKSIT
+301 IFGKAIKNIT
-311 SNVQKV
+311 SSVQKV
-317 TIYGNSKVLDNID
+317 TIYGNSKVLDNTN
-330 SIKVKINVNNLKSNK
+330 SIKVKIDVNNLKSNK

-353 PSGIREISES
+353 PAGIREISEK

-403 EVAVI
+403 EVTVI

-421 SDVEAYVDLE
+421 SDIEAYVDLE

>member
-1 MRLIKRFFRLI
+1 MKLIKRFFRFI

-23 FVSIGDKIKM
+23 FVSIGEKLKLS
-33 TDKPLERALT
+33 DKPLEKALS
-43 KKSSIIIL
+43 KKSSMIIL
-51 SLVFAIIVF
+51 SLVLAVIVF
-60 IVIDNKN
+60 VIIDRQN

-72 TNAEVLYDIPLTAT
+72 KNAEVLYDIPLSAT

-92 VIEGLPKKVDMTLI
+92 VVEGLPETVDITLI

-121 KVTVDL
+121 DVTVDL
-127 TGLGEG
+127 SDLKPGV
-133 THKVSLK
+133 HKVNLK
-140 YKQPIASVEYK
+140 YKQSITSVEYK

-159 VVSPKKSET
+159 VVSSKKSET
-168 RSVEYDVLNLNDL
+168 RSVESDIVNLNKL
-181 DQKLAIKSV
+181 DSKLAINNT
-190 KLKKSEDTKNN
+190 KLDT
-201 KKNDTKKSDNKT
+201 D
-213 DEDINEVIIKGNE
+213 EVIIKGTE
-226 KDLAKVSIVK
+226 DGLAKVSTIK
-236 ALVNIKDIDSAKVGT
+236 ALINVSDMVDPKAGTNTLKDI
-251 NKIKSVPLIAYD
+251 PLIAYD
-263 EKGKKVN
+263 EKGAKVD
-270 VEIVPSKVKAV
+270 VEMVPSKVTATI
-281 VEIESPSKTVPLE
+281 EIESPSKTVPLE
-294 IVPDGYV
+294 IEPTGNV
-301 IFGKAIKSIT
+301 IFGKAIKNIT
-311 SNVQKV
+311 SSVQKV
-317 TIYGNSKVLDNID
+317 TIYGSSKVLDNTN
-330 SIKVKINVNNLKSNK
+330 SIKVKIDVNNLKSNK

-353 PSGIREISES
+353 PAGIREISEK

-403 EVAVI
+403 EVTVI

>member
-1 MRLIKRFFRLI
+1 MKLIKRFFRFI
-12 DKKIIVPITKF
+12 DKKIMVPITKF
-23 FVSIGDKIKM
+23 FVSIGEKLKLS
-33 TDKPLERALT
+33 DKPLEKALS
-43 KKSSIIIL
+43 KKSSMIIL
-51 SLVFAIIVF
+51 SLVLAVIVF
-60 IVIDNKN
+60 VIIDRQN

-72 TNAEVLYDIPLTAT
+72 KNAEVLYDIPLSAT

-92 VIEGLPKKVDMTLI
+92 VVEGLPETVDITLI

-121 KVTVDL
+121 DVNVDL
-127 TGLGEG
+127 SDLKPGV
-133 THKVSLK
+133 HKVNLK
-140 YKQPIASVEYK
+140 YKQSITSVEYK

-159 VVSPKKSET
+159 VVSSKKSET
-168 RSVEYDVLNLNDL
+168 RSVESDIVNLNKL
-181 DQKLAIKSV
+181 DSKLAINNT
-190 KLKKSEDTKNN
+190 KLDT
-201 KKNDTKKSDNKT
+201 D
-213 DEDINEVIIKGNE
+213 EVIIKGTE
-226 KDLAKVSIVK
+226 DSLAKVSTIK
-236 ALVNIKDIDSAKVGT
+236 ALINVSDMVDPKAGTNTLKDI
-251 NKIKSVPLIAYD
+251 PLIAYD
-263 EKGKKVN
+263 ENGSKVD
-270 VEIVPSKVKAV
+270 VEMVPSKVTATI
-281 VEIESPSKTVPLE
+281 EIESPSKTVPLE
-294 IVPDGYV
+294 IEPTGNV
-301 IFGKAIKSIT
+301 IFGKAIKNIT
-311 SNVQKV
+311 SSVQKV
-317 TIYGNSKVLDNID
+317 TIYGNSKVLDNTN
-330 SIKVKINVNNLKSNK
+330 SIKVKIDVNNLKSNK

-353 PSGIREISES
+353 PAGIREISEK

-403 EVAVI
+403 EVTVI

>member
-1 MRLIKRFFRLI
+1 MKLIKRFFRFI

-23 FVSIGDKIKM
+23 FVSIGEKLRLS
-33 TDKPLERALT
+33 DKPLEKALS
-43 KKSSIIIL
+43 KKSSMIIL
-51 SLVFAIIVF
+51 SLVLAVIVF
-60 IVIDNKN
+60 VIIDRQN

-72 TNAEVLYDIPLTAT
+72 KNAEVLYDIPLSAT

-92 VIEGLPKKVDMTLI
+92 VVEGLPETVDITLI

-121 KVTVDL
+121 DVNVDL
-127 TGLGEG
+127 SDLKPGV
-133 THKVSLK
+133 HKVSLK
-140 YKQPIASVEYK
+140 YKQSITSVEYK

-159 VVSPKKSET
+159 VVSSKKSET
-168 RSVEYDVLNLNDL
+168 RSVESDIVNLNKL
-181 DQKLAIKSV
+181 DSKLAINNT
-190 KLKKSEDTKNN
+190 KLDT
-201 KKNDTKKSDNKT
+201 D
-213 DEDINEVIIKGNE
+213 EVIIKGTE
-226 KDLAKVSIVK
+226 DSLAKVSTIK
-236 ALVNIKDIDSAKVGT
+236 ALINVSNMVDPKAGTNTLKDI
-251 NKIKSVPLIAYD
+251 PLIAYD
-263 EKGKKVN
+263 ENGAKVD
-270 VEIVPSKVKAV
+270 VEMVPSKVTATI
-281 VEIESPSKTVPLE
+281 EIESPSKTVPLE
-294 IVPDGYV
+294 IEPTGNV
-301 IFGKAIKSIT
+301 IFGKAIKNIT
-311 SNVQKV
+311 SSVQKV
-317 TIYGNSKVLDNID
+317 TIYGSSKVLDNTN
-330 SIKVKINVNNLKSNK
+330 SIKVKIDVNNLKSNK

-353 PSGIREISES
+353 PAGIREISEK

-403 EVAVI
+403 EVTVI

-449 KVKYSSKVTKTIIKI
+449 KVKYSSKVTKTIITI
-464 AEK
+464 AEKSLNSK

>member
-1 MRLIKRFFRLI
+1 MKLIKRFFRFI

-23 FVSIGDKIKM
+23 FVSIGEKLKLS
-33 TDKPLERALT
+33 DKPLEKALS
-43 KKSSIIIL
+43 KKSSMIIL
-51 SLVFAIIVF
+51 SLVLAVIVF
-60 IVIDNKN
+60 VIIDRQN

-72 TNAEVLYDIPLTAT
+72 KNAEVLYDIPLSAT

-92 VIEGLPKKVDMTLI
+92 VVEGLPETVDITLI

-121 KVTVDL
+121 DVNVDL
-127 TGLGEG
+127 SDLKPGV
-133 THKVSLK
+133 HKVNLK
-140 YKQPIASVEYK
+140 YKQSITSVEYK

-159 VVSPKKSET
+159 VVSSKKSET
-168 RSVEYDVLNLNDL
+168 RSVESDIVNLNKL
-181 DQKLAIKSV
+181 DSKLAINNT
-190 KLKKSEDTKNN
+190 KLDT
-201 KKNDTKKSDNKT
+201 D
-213 DEDINEVIIKGNE
+213 EVIIKGTE
-226 KDLAKVSIVK
+226 DSLAKVSTIK
-236 ALVNIKDIDSAKVGT
+236 ALINVSDMVDPKAGTNTLKDI
-251 NKIKSVPLIAYD
+251 PLIAYD
-263 EKGKKVN
+263 ENGAKVD
-270 VEIVPSKVKAV
+270 VEMVPSKVTATI
-281 VEIESPSKTVPLE
+281 EIESPSKTVPLE
-294 IVPDGYV
+294 IEPTGNV
-301 IFGKAIKSIT
+301 IFGKAIKNIT
-311 SNVQKV
+311 SSVQKV
-317 TIYGNSKVLDNID
+317 TIYGNSKVLDNTN
-330 SIKVKINVNNLKSNK
+330 SIKVKIDVNNLKSNK
-345 DYTVTIKK
+345 DYTVTINK
-353 PSGIREISES
+353 PAGIREISEK

-403 EVAVI
+403 EVTVI

>member
-1 MRLIKRFFRLI
+1 MKLIKRFFGFI

-23 FVSIGDKIKM
+23 FVSIGEKLKLS
-33 TDKPLERALT
+33 DKPLEKALS
-43 KKSSIIIL
+43 KKSSMIIL
-51 SLVFAIIVF
+51 SLVLAVIVF
-60 IVIDNKN
+60 VIIDRQN

-72 TNAEVLYDIPLTAT
+72 KNAEVLYDIPLSAT

-92 VIEGLPKKVDMTLI
+92 VVEGLPETVDITLI

-121 KVTVDL
+121 DVTVDL
-127 TGLGEG
+127 SDLKPGV
-133 THKVSLK
+133 HKVSLK
-140 YKQPIASVEYK
+140 YKQSITSVEYK

-159 VVSPKKSET
+159 VVSSKKSET
-168 RSVEYDVLNLNDL
+168 RSVESDIVNLNKL
-181 DQKLAIKSV
+181 DSKLAINNT
-190 KLKKSEDTKNN
+190 KLDT
-201 KKNDTKKSDNKT
+201 DD
-213 DEDINEVIIKGNE
+213 VIIKGTE
-226 KDLAKVSIVK
+226 ESLAKVSTIK
-236 ALVNIKDIDSAKVGT
+236 ALINVSNMVDPKAGTNTLKDI
-251 NKIKSVPLIAYD
+251 PLIAYD
-263 EKGKKVN
+263 ENGAKVD
-270 VEIVPSKVKAV
+270 VEMVPSKVTAT

-294 IVPDGYV
+294 IEPTGNV
-301 IFGKAIKSIT
+301 IFGKAIKNIT
-311 SNVQKV
+311 SSVQKV
-317 TIYGNSKVLDNID
+317 TIYGSSKVLDNTN
-330 SIKVKINVNNLKSNK
+330 SIKVKIDVNNLKSNK

-353 PSGIREISES
+353 PAGIREISEK

-403 EVAVI
+403 EVTVI

>member
-1 MRLIKRFFRLI
+1 MKLIKRFFRFI

-23 FVSIGDKIKM
+23 FVSIGEKLKLS
-33 TDKPLERALT
+33 DKPLEKGLS
-43 KKSSIIIL
+43 KKSSMIIL
-51 SLVFAIIVF
+51 SLVLAVIVF
-60 IVIDNKN
+60 VIIDRQN

-72 TNAEVLYDIPLTAT
+72 KNAEVLYDIPLSAT

-92 VIEGLPKKVDMTLI
+92 VVEGLPETVDITLI

-121 KVTVDL
+121 DVNVDL
-127 TGLGEG
+127 SDLKPGV
-133 THKVSLK
+133 HKVNLK
-140 YKQPIASVEYK
+140 YKQSITSVEYK

-159 VVSPKKSET
+159 VVSSKKSET
-168 RSVEYDVLNLNDL
+168 RSVESDIVNLNKL
-181 DQKLAIKSV
+181 DSKLAINNT
-190 KLKKSEDTKNN
+190 KLDT
-201 KKNDTKKSDNKT
+201 D
-213 DEDINEVIIKGNE
+213 EVIIKGTE
-226 KDLAKVSIVK
+226 DSLAKVSTIK
-236 ALVNIKDIDSAKVGT
+236 ALINVSDMVDPKAGTNTLKDI
-251 NKIKSVPLIAYD
+251 PLIAYD
-263 EKGKKVN
+263 ENGAKVD
-270 VEIVPSKVKAV
+270 VEMVPSKVTAT

-294 IVPDGYV
+294 IEPTGNV
-301 IFGKAIKSIT
+301 IFGKAIKNIT
-311 SNVQKV
+311 SSVQKV
-317 TIYGNSKVLDNID
+317 TIYGNSKVLDNTN
-330 SIKVKINVNNLKSNK
+330 SIKVKIDVNNLKSNK

-353 PSGIREISES
+353 PAGIREISEK

-403 EVAVI
+403 EVTVI

>member
-92 VIEGLPKKVDMTLI
+92 VIEGLPKKVDITLI

-121 KVTVDL
+121 DVTVDL
-127 TGLGEG
+127 SDLKPGV
-133 THKVSLK
+133 HKVSLK
-140 YKQPIASVEYK
+140 YKQSITSVEYK

-159 VVSPKKSET
+159 VVSSKKSET
-168 RSVEYDVLNLNDL
+168 RSVESDIVNLNKL
-181 DQKLAIKSV
+181 DSKLAINNT
-190 KLKKSEDTKNN
+190 KLDT
-201 KKNDTKKSDNKT
+201 D
-213 DEDINEVIIKGNE
+213 EVIIKGTE
-226 KDLAKVSIVK
+226 DSLAKVSTIK
-236 ALVNIKDIDSAKVGT
+236 ALINVSNMVDPKAGTNTLKDI
-251 NKIKSVPLIAYD
+251 PLIAYD
-263 EKGKKVN
+263 ENGSKVD
-270 VEIVPSKVKAV
+270 VEMVPSKVTAT

-294 IVPDGYV
+294 IEPTGNV
-301 IFGKAIKSIT
+301 IFGKAIKNIT
-311 SNVQKV
+311 SSVQKV
-317 TIYGNSKVLDNID
+317 TIYGNSKVLDNTN
-330 SIKVKINVNNLKSNK
+330 SIKVKIDVNNLKSNK

-353 PSGIREISES
+353 PAGIREISEK

-403 EVAVI
+403 EVTVI

>member
-1 MRLIKRFFRLI
+1 MKLIKRFLRFI

-23 FVSIGDKIKM
+23 FVSIGEKLKLS
-33 TDKPLERALT
+33 DKPLEKALS
-43 KKSSIIIL
+43 KKSSMIIL
-51 SLVFAIIVF
+51 SLVLAVIVF
-60 IVIDNKN
+60 VIIDRQN

-72 TNAEVLYDIPLTAT
+72 KNAEVLYDIPLSAT

-92 VIEGLPKKVDMTLI
+92 VVEGLPETVDITLI

-121 KVTVDL
+121 DVNVDL
-127 TGLGEG
+127 SDLKPGV
-133 THKVSLK
+133 HKVNLK
-140 YKQPIASVEYK
+140 YKQSITSVEYK

-159 VVSPKKSET
+159 IVSSKKSET
-168 RSVEYDVLNLNDL
+168 RSVESDIVNLNKL
-181 DQKLAIKSV
+181 DSKLAINNT
-190 KLKKSEDTKNN
+190 KLDT
-201 KKNDTKKSDNKT
+201 D
-213 DEDINEVIIKGNE
+213 EVIIKGTE
-226 KDLAKVSIVK
+226 DSLAKVSTIK
-236 ALVNIKDIDSAKVGT
+236 ALINVSNMVDPKAGTNTLKDI
-251 NKIKSVPLIAYD
+251 PLIAYD
-263 EKGKKVN
+263 ENGAKVD
-270 VEIVPSKVKAV
+270 VEMVPSKVTATI
-281 VEIESPSKTVPLE
+281 EIESPSKTVPLE
-294 IVPDGYV
+294 IEPTGNV
-301 IFGKAIKSIT
+301 IFGKAIKNIT
-311 SNVQKV
+311 SSVQKV
-317 TIYGNSKVLDNID
+317 TIYGSSKVLDNTN
-330 SIKVKINVNNLKSNK
+330 SIKVKIDVNNLKSNK

-353 PSGIREISES
+353 PAGIREISEK

-403 EVAVI
+403 EVTVI

>member
-1 MRLIKRFFRLI
+1 MKLIKRFFRFI
-12 DKKIIVPITKF
+12 DKRIIVPITKF
-23 FVSIGDKIKM
+23 FVSIGEKLKLS
-33 TDKPLERALT
+33 DKPLEKALS
-43 KKSSIIIL
+43 KKSSMIIL
-51 SLVFAIIVF
+51 SLVLAVIVF
-60 IVIDNKN
+60 VIIDRQN

-72 TNAEVLYDIPLTAT
+72 KNAEVLYDIPLSAT

-92 VIEGLPKKVDMTLI
+92 VVEGLPETVDITLI

-121 KVTVDL
+121 DVNVDL
-127 TGLGEG
+127 SDLKPGV
-133 THKVSLK
+133 HKVSLK
-140 YKQPIASVEYK
+140 YKQSITSVEYK

-159 VVSPKKSET
+159 VVSSKKSET
-168 RSVEYDVLNLNDL
+168 RSVESDIVNLNKL
-181 DQKLAIKSV
+181 DSKLAINNT
-190 KLKKSEDTKNN
+190 KLDT
-201 KKNDTKKSDNKT
+201 D
-213 DEDINEVIIKGNE
+213 EVIIKGTE
-226 KDLAKVSIVK
+226 DSLAKVSTIK
-236 ALVNIKDIDSAKVGT
+236 ALINVSNMVDPKAGTNTLKDI
-251 NKIKSVPLIAYD
+251 PLIAYD
-263 EKGKKVN
+263 EDGAKVD
-270 VEIVPSKVKAV
+270 VEMVPSKVTATI
-281 VEIESPSKTVPLE
+281 EIESPSKTVPLE
-294 IVPDGYV
+294 IEPTGNV
-301 IFGKAIKSIT
+301 IFGKAIKNIT
-311 SNVQKV
+311 SSVQKV
-317 TIYGNSKVLDNID
+317 TIYGSSKVLDNTN
-330 SIKVKINVNNLKSNK
+330 SIKVKIDVNNLKSNK

-353 PSGIREISES
+353 PAGIREISEK

-403 EVAVI
+403 EVTVI